1 MTRRITICCALGGLL
16 LIALYFRTIV
26 GLDWDEGA
34 HLHPDERFLT
44 MVTERIKLPSSVGEY
59 FDSQTSPL
67 SPYNN
72 DFGFFVYGT
81 LPIFLTKYVASAL
94 GLSDYGHVHIVGR
107 VMNAV
112 FELLALYALYLF
124 GRRVFNRSTGLTAA
138 LLFALVAQNIQ
149 LSHFYGVESAAAL
162 FVLLSLLM
170 STEILLPREAALPV
184 GKKIK
189 IGVASVVVL
198 GLVGMLMRGLPFFI
212 ALQVLSLGVAV
223 TACLVFHASCGVVV
237 RFGLLGVMVG
247 CALACKVSTVYAI
260 PFIFLPLVIEF
271 LRSCVRKV
279 ASIGAVRDEFRGL
292 PRPSHLV
299 LGGIMAA
306 FIAALGFRVL
316 QPYAFSGTSFF
327 SLTLAPKF
335 LANMAEV
342 KGLMKGADFPPSV
355 YWVDQP
361 AFLFHW
367 RNMLWWQMGLGWFV
381 AAWGGLIFMGWRLLK
396 TADVV
401 SLPWFAWTIFWF
413 SFNAISFAKAGR
425 YLSLIYPFFALAG
438 GYLLVVV
445 TRAINHS
452 LFVEG
457 LGRIH
462 ARIVS
467 LIPASIVVISALFW
481 AIAVTNIYRRPH
493 TRIAASRWIYTNIP
507 CGATLANEHWDDG
520 LPLRVDG
527 RDGFGG
533 CYKGLEM
540 EHYHWDDPNKLASTL
555 SKLERTDYIILSSNR
570 LYGSIP
576 RMPRRFPFTI
586 EYYRMLFSGEL
597 GFSLEKI
604 FSSYPSFGPFE
615 LKDDTFEEML
625 LNYDH
630 PKVLIFKK
638 TPNFNLEHVSKK
650 LKSFPPHV
658 PLTLLD
664 QQT

>member
-1 MTRRITICCALGGLL
+1 MTCCALASLL
-16 LIALYFRTIV
+16 VLALYFRSMV
-26 GLDWDEGA
+26 GLFWDEGD

-44 MVTERIKLPSSVGEY
+44 MVTERIKLPSSAAQY
-59 FDSQTSPL
+59 FNSEASPL

-81 LPIFLTKYVASAL
+81 LPIFLTKYVASGL

-107 VMNAV
+107 VMNSV
-112 FELLALYALYLF
+112 FELLSLYTLFLF
-124 GRRVFNRSTGLTAA
+124 GSRVFNRATGLTAA
-138 LLFALVAQNIQ
+138 LLFALVPQNIQ
-149 LSHFYGVESAAAL
+149 LSHFYGVESAAAF
-162 FVLLSLLM
+162 FVLLSFLM
-170 STEILLPREAALPV
+170 STEILLPREAKPRLGKRFKIATGCIIAVGFAAL
-184 GKKIK
+184 
-189 IGVASVVVL
+189 
-198 GLVGMLMRGLPFFI
+198 LMRGLPWFVAF
-212 ALQVLSLGVAV
+212 QVVGLVAAV
-223 TACLVFHASCGVVV
+223 GGCLVFHSSCGILV
-237 RFGLLGVMVG
+237 RSVLLGLTLG
-247 CALACKVSTVYAI
+247 CALACKISTVYAI
-260 PFIFLPLVIEF
+260 PFVFLPFVVEF
-271 LRSCVRKV
+271 SRSCLRKV
-279 ASIGAVRDEFRGL
+279 ASLGAVRDEFGSL
-292 PRPSHLV
+292 PRPSYLV
-299 LGGIMAA
+299 LGGIMAV
-306 FIAALGFRVL
+306 FIAALGFRVF
-316 QPYAFSGTSFF
+316 QPYAFEGTSIF
-327 SLTLAPKF
+327 SLKLASKF
-335 LANMAEV
+335 LSNMAEV

-367 RNMLWWQMGLGWFV
+367 RNMLWWQMGIGWFV
-381 AAWGGLIFMGWRLLK
+381 AAWGGLLFVGWRLLK

-401 SLPWFAWTIFWF
+401 SLPWIAWTVFWF

-452 LFVEG
+452 LFVDG
-457 LGRIH
+457 LGRLH
-462 ARIVS
+462 ARVVS
-467 LIPASIVVISALFW
+467 LVPAGVVVMSALIW

-493 TRIAASRWIYTNIP
+493 TRIAASRWIYANIP

-527 RDGFGG
+527 KDGFGG

-540 EHYHWDDPNKLASTL
+540 EHYHWDDPKKLESTL

-570 LYGSIP
+570 LSGSVP
-576 RMPRRFPFTI
+576 RMPRRFPFTS

-597 GFSLEKI
+597 GFALEQI

-615 LKDDTFEEML
+615 LKDDTFEELL

-638 TPNFNLEHVSKK
+638 TPNFDFEYVSKK
-650 LKSFPPHV
+650 LRAFPPHV
-658 PLTLLD
+658 PLTLLE
-664 QQT
+664 QQM